1 MCGIAGIYNYAFEDP
16 VDARLLERMSDLIA
30 HRGPDD
36 SGSYIDNHIG
46 LAHRRLS
53 IIDLSPSGHQPFS
66 NQDESVW
73 ITYNGEC
80 YNYKDFFPILQS
92 KGYQF
97 KSDTD
102 TEVILHLYEEYSLD
116 FIYKIDGM
124 FAFAIW
130 DSKLDRLILA
140 RDRIGIKPLYYYYD
154 NKRFLFASELKAL
167 LADPNVPRE
176 LNYGALGN
184 YFKYMSI
191 PDPESIFR
199 GINKLLPGYFI
210 IVEKGLVRAQQY
222 WDIVEASPDTELNI
236 KKAGDDFIHHFNR
249 AVTSHMIA
257 DVPVGAFLSGGI
269 DSSAVVAFANK
280 KEHKQQPI
288 ETFSIT
294 FKGLGDFD
302 ESLFATEVSQRYR
315 ANHHE
320 FDLTPDLITALPK
333 IVWHADEPFAIS
345 SGFALY
351 FLSELTSQHTKV
363 VLSGDGGDEV
373 FAGYP
378 WRHWTEPRFSTN
390 FVNHVIS
397 FFNFV
402 RLNNLTG
409 FNNIFQRV
417 QKILL
422 RSNLSPANVYEQTL
436 WNFSSTALSSLL
448 TKDAWQTIKDI
459 EQASTIHQYYEHWE
473 NASSLSRKLY
483 TDLKTTLVSEMLTK
497 VDRMTM
503 AFGLEARVPFLDHHL
518 VEWAFRLPDS
528 YKLHGVSGKYIV
540 KKALENYLP
549 KKILYRRKHGF
560 NVPLRIWIRDQLKE
574 MVQDILSSEKFN
586 DRGLFRPEIVQHIL
600 KNHFDE
606 KGDYS
611 DQIFSLLALE
621 LWFQQYVDSS
631 LVEQQWQ
638 KS

>member
-1 MCGIAGIYNYAFEDP
+1 MCGIAGIYYYATSEL
-16 VDARLLERMSDLIA
+16 VDVDLLRQMSQCIA

-36 SGSYIDNHIG
+36 HGIYLKDHIG

-53 IIDLSPSGHQPFS
+53 IIDLSPSGHQPLS
-66 NQDESVW
+66 NQDETIW

-80 YNYKDFFPILQS
+80 YNYKDFFPILKS

-97 KSDTD
+97 KSDSD
-102 TEVILHLYEEYSLD
+102 TEVILHLYQEYGLD
-116 FIYKIDGM
+116 FLDKLDGM

-140 RDRIGIKPLYYYYD
+140 RDRIGIKPLYYYFD
-154 NKRFLFASELKAL
+154 SKRLLFASELKAL
-167 LADPNVPRE
+167 LADPTIPRE
-176 LNYGALGN
+176 LNYAALGD

-191 PDPESIFR
+191 PDPGCIFR

-210 IVEKGLVRAQQY
+210 IVENGFVRTQQY
-222 WDIVEASPDTELNI
+222 WDLADASPDKEINI
-236 KKAGDDFIHHFNR
+236 KKASDDFIHHFDR
-249 AVTSHMIA
+249 AVASHMIA
-257 DVPVGAFLSGGI
+257 DVPVGAFLSGGV
-269 DSSAVVAFANK
+269 DSSTVVAIASQKGKN
-280 KEHKQQPI
+280 QQPI

-302 ESLFATEVSQRYR
+302 ESNFAINVAQKFGT
-315 ANHHE
+315 NHHE
-320 FDLTPDLITALPK
+320 FDLTPDLIRALPK

-351 FLSELTSQHTKV
+351 FLSELTSQYTKV

-378 WRHWTEPRFSTN
+378 WRHWTEPRLPAKLVTPI
-390 FVNHVIS
+390 IS
-397 FFNFV
+397 FFDFV
-402 RLNNLTG
+402 GLHNLPG
-409 FNNIFQRV
+409 FQRV

-422 RSNLSPANVYEQTL
+422 RSNLTPADVYEQTL
-436 WNFSSTALSSLL
+436 WNFSPPSLSSLL
-448 TKDAWQTIKDI
+448 TKDACETINETK
-459 EQASTIHQYYEHWE
+459 QASAIHQYYEHWD

-518 VEWAFRLPDS
+518 VEWAFHLPDL
-528 YKLHGVSGKYIV
+528 YKLHGVNGKYIV

-549 KKILYRRKHGF
+549 RKILYRRKHGF

-574 MVQDILSSEKFN
+574 MMQDVLSSRRFN
-586 DRGLFRPEIVQHIL
+586 DRGLFRPEVVQQIL
-600 KNHFDE
+600 KNHFVEE
-606 KGDYS
+606 KDYS
-611 DQIFSLLALE
+611 DQIFSLIALE
-621 LWFQQYVDSS
+621 LWFQQFVDNS